1 MQWKHP
7 SSPVAK
13 KFKMQPSAG
22 KLMLT
27 IFWDSQGPILETY
40 LECGT
45 TVTSATH
52 CDILQR
58 GLKPAICSKRRE
70 RLSEGNLLLHN
81 NACHHTMACMLET
94 LRKLK
99 WEVMEHT
106 AHSPD
111 FAPSD
116 FHLFGPLKEALG
128 RRRFRCDDI
137 KNTVHHWLHGQ
148 PKTFYYDSIKRLVG
162 HCEKCVEKQGHY
174 IEK

>member
-13 KFKMQPSAG
+13 KFKMQPLAG

-27 IFWDSQGPILETY
+27 IFWDSQGPILETH
-40 LECGT
+40 LERGT

-52 CDILQR
+52 CDNLQR
-58 GLKPAICSKRRE
+58 GLKHAVCSKRRGK
-70 RLSEGNLLLHN
+70 LSEGNLLLHD
-81 NACHHTMACMLET
+81 NARPHTAARILET

-111 FAPSD
+111 LAPSD
-116 FHLFGPLKEALG
+116 FHLF
-128 RRRFRCDDI
+128 
-137 KNTVHHWLHGQ
+137 
-148 PKTFYYDSIKRLVG
+148 
-162 HCEKCVEKQGHY
+162 
-174 IEK
+174 